1 MINAGPRRN
10 SRSALILIGA
20 ALCGMS
26 LVACGS
32 STPNAPSTTAPP
44 AVSSAVST
52 SAVPSTAVPSTAKP
66 SAAGPSGRP
75 TGATPSVGTGSPGAG
90 PSGAAGGTTTL
101 TGTIEAGVES
111 GCFVLVG
118 QDGTVLANLIGIDT
132 VATPAGSVVDV
143 TGTFEEDMMTT
154 CQQGTPLRITTIEV
168 G

>member
-1 MINAGPRRN
+1 MINAGSRRN
-10 SRSALILIGA
+10 PRSALILVGA
-20 ALCGMS
+20 ALCGVS

-44 AVSSAVST
+44 AASSALST
-52 SAVPSTAVPSTAKP
+52 SAAP

-75 TGATPSVGTGSPGAG
+75 STGATATGATGAT
-90 PSGAAGGTTTL
+90 GGTTTL

-118 QDGTVLANLIGIDT
+118 QDGTVLANLIGVDA

-154 CQQGTPLRITTIEV
+154 CQQGTPFSITTIEV

>member
-1 MINAGPRRN
+1 MINAGSRRN
-10 SRSALILIGA
+10 PRSALILVGA
-20 ALCGMS
+20 ALCGVS

-44 AVSSAVST
+44 AASSALST
-52 SAVPSTAVPSTAKP
+52 SAAPST
-66 SAAGPSGRP
+66 AGPSGRP
-75 TGATPSVGTGSPGAG
+75 STGATATGA
-90 PSGAAGGTTTL
+90 SGATGGTTTL

-154 CQQGTPLRITTIEV
+154 CQQGTPFSITTIEV

>member
-10 SRSALILIGA
+10 PRSALILIGA

-52 SAVPSTAVPSTAKP
+52 SAVPSTAKP

-75 TGATPSVGTGSPGAG
+75 TGATPSAGTGSPGAG

-118 QDGTVLANLIGIDT
+118 QDGTVLANLIGIDA

-154 CQQGTPLRITTIEV
+154 CQQGTPFSITSIEV